1 MKIRYM
7 FAAVALSFPLLGFA
21 TNSDVQLPKK
31 IEMKDGSY
39 IVLDTTDG
47 TMSHYDSHGKPM
59 KMAPGKLMEAKDGKV
74 YEMRNNALWQR
85 LWLRGTL
92 KEPR

>member
-1 MKIRYM
+1 MKIRNIC
-7 FAAVALSFPLLGFA
+7 AAAFLSLPLLGFA
-21 TNSDVQLPKK
+21 TDSDVQLPKR

-39 IVLDTTDG
+39 IMLDIDG

-59 KMAPGKLMEAKDGKV
+59 KMAPGKPMEAKDGKV

-92 KEPR
+92 KDPR